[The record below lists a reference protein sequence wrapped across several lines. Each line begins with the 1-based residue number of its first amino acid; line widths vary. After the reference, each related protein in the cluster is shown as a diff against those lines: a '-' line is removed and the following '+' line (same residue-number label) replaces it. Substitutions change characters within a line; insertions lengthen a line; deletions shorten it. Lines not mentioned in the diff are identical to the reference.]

1 MPDPDAILPLVDAVN
16 EGAAIPPTD
25 PELLA
30 GAVETLLALPP
41 EVRESRACGLGAA
54 SGAGVLVQDLAPEVL
69 VGLLFRSIVA
79 VSLLDRGFLIEERK
93 GDSRKLY
100 SVFATIE
107 INKDD
112 FAEAVGPTMIT
123 KSSEAEAAAFR
134 EEVAKAGGDLE
145 NPTLVPKIRSL
156 LQG

>member
-1 MPDPDAILPLVDAVN
+1 MPDPDAISPLVDAVN

-54 SGAGVLVQDLAPEVL
+54 SGAGVLVQNLAPEVL

-93 GDSRKLY
+93 GNPEKLY
-100 SVFATIE
+100 AVLATLE
-107 INKDD
+107 MNKRD
-112 FAEAVGPTMIT
+112 FAEAVAPNLMM
-123 KSSEAEAAAFR
+123 KVSEAEAAEFR